1 MNEQE
6 VFITTKDNPFDYF
19 KQFDLWFSFDSSM
32 GYYTLEKV
40 ARTLRSS
47 DNLSKADQEAAI
59 NDCFDQI
66 IKWHG
71 DLYHKVYS
79 NS

>member
-1 MNEQE
+1 MSKES
-6 VFITTKDNPFDYF
+6 FITTKDNPFDYF
-19 KQFDLWFSFDSSM
+19 KQFDLWLSFDDAA
-32 GYYTLEKV
+32 GYHTLEKV
-40 ARTLRSS
+40 ARTIRTAST
-47 DNLSKADQEAAI
+47 LSEKDQEQAI
-59 NDCFDQI
+59 EDCFDQI